1 MIDALPR
8 RAAAFLRRAS
18 LLAGL
23 LAIIAG
29 IFGMHVMTGPHS
41 MPASTAVQGVEMQ
54 HVMQPPATT
63 HSSHAPSATPV
74 IDSSP
79 LPDTRSMPGPSCA
92 DLGGCA
98 MMASMDASCIPSP
111 GNTSL
116 AAPLPGQ
123 TPFAAHN
130 DADAPTPASAYSYLP
145 GSPSPGQLCI
155 SRT

>member
-1 MIDALPR
+1 MTDALSR
-8 RAAAFLRRAS
+8 RVTSFLRRAG

-29 IFGMHVMTGPHS
+29 IFGMHIMTGSHI
-41 MPASTAVQGVEMQ
+41 MPASAAVPGAEMPQ
-54 HVMQPPATT
+54 VMQSPATEHT
-63 HSSHAPSATPV
+63 SRAPGAAPA

-79 LPDTRSMPGPSCA
+79 SGGTTSVQGLSCV

-98 MMASMDASCIPSP
+98 MMSAMDASCIPSP
-111 GNTSL
+111 GNASL
-116 AAPLPGQ
+116 AAPPPGQ
-123 TPFAAHN
+123 TPFAVVD
-130 DADAPTPASAYSYLP
+130 DAAPTPGSIYSYLP